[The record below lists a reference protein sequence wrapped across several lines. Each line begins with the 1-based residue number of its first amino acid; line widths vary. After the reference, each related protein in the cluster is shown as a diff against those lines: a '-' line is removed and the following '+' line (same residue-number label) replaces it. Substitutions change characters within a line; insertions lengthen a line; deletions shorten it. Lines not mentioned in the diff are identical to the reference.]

1 MRTVPGLFS
10 VLASKPSFIIQPPP
24 GCRSGNTRAVV
35 RSSGRTPHHA
45 VLRFLTV
52 AVLLL
57 ALAACDGATSRADVT
72 GLRLQREGEAY
83 PTLTGYLVNE
93 GDRPITSA
101 DVFVTLYDGDN
112 RPLDDVIVQ
121 VRNVA
126 AGDSARFEQRLDLQA
141 NGAKLKYIGAN

>member
-1 MRTVPGLFS
+1 M
-10 VLASKPSFIIQPPP
+10 
-24 GCRSGNTRAVV
+24 
-35 RSSGRTPHHA
+35 
-45 VLRFLTV
+45 LRFLTV